1 MNYNQAVAYV
11 HSLLRFGMRPG
22 LERMRELMHALGDPQ
37 DRVPVIHI
45 AGTNGKG
52 STSTM
57 ISNILTQAGV
67 RTGLFTSPY
76 VCDFMERI
84 QLDGAPA
91 DRELFARVITHL
103 REIAGEMADQPTEFE
118 MITAAAYAM
127 FDELGCGAAV
137 METGLGGRLDSTNI
151 IRAPRVCVLTAISM
165 DHMNVL
171 GDTIEQIAGEKCGI
185 LKQGTPV
192 VVSAGQY
199 PQAMAVIERTAA
211 DRDCPLIVPAEE
223 PVILESGLFGSTF
236 RFEGET
242 YRVAMPGRHQVNNAV
257 SAILTARE
265 LQRQGFAIR
274 REHIVRGIEQT
285 VLPARI
291 QVLRRDPL
299 LVLDGA
305 HNEDGVRRL
314 VDTLRAALPGQE
326 FVFVSGMMADKE
338 YEKALSMIAEIAG
351 TLIATTPG
359 NPRALP
365 AEDLAS
371 CARSHG
377 ISASAVPDPVEACRA
392 GLRLSEERGCPL
404 IVNGSLYLAGDV
416 YSFLQSVGS

>member
-103 REIAGEMADQPTEFE
+103 REIAGKMADTPTEFE
-118 MITAAAYAM
+118 IITAAAYAM

-151 IRAPRVCVLTAISM
+151 VRAPRVCVLTAISM

-185 LKQGTPV
+185 LKRGTPV

-242 YRVAMPGRHQVNNAV
+242 YRVTMPGRHQVNNAV

-291 QVLRRDPL
+291 QVLRCDPL

-314 VDTLRAALPGQE
+314 VDTLRIALPGQK

-377 ISASAVPDPVEACRA
+377 ILASAVPDPVEACRE
-392 GLRLSEERGCPL
+392 GIRISRERGLPL